1 MRARTQVM
9 QRTYVTVAQN
19 KIVSDW
25 TLPKMILQAKAEQEL
40 ERKKQRDRERRLKMM
55 QDLNMLSDG
64 GENQ

>member
-64 GENQ
+64 GESQ